1 MQKFRPMRAVVK
13 SRFVNF
19 QVRNENINS
28 VSKADND
35 GVPCGTPIGWSELRV
50 GTAENGAGTK
60 TVRIFP
66 GTNRFGG
73 VRHFAAPC
81 GVDQSGR
88 GSGASRLAV
97 A

>member
-1 MQKFRPMRAVVK
+1 MQKFRPMCGVVQ

-19 QVRNENINS
+19 QVRNEKIKS

-35 GVPCGTPIGWSELRV
+35 GVRCGALIRWSGACSGIE
-50 GTAENGAGTK
+50 GKGAGTK